1 MKRILWLAMICLS
14 VASLTAAKEPTPA
27 ATEAGMPAGL
37 AERAAAYGAAMAKR
51 DVAALDDIWADD
63 YTFINPH
70 GDLLTKKQRL
80 ENIKSGTTAVEAT
93 ARQSEAVH
101 VYGDTVLTASRCSRA
116 ATALCSAARPRAS
129 AGSSARRGGGG
140 VIAAQRREGPA
151 ASRPFQ
157 RYGCLAQRKPT
168 LTRDLDGASMA
179 RKA

>member
-1 MKRILWLAMICLS
+1 MKRILWLAMISLS

-80 ENIKSGTTAVEAT
+80 GNIKSGATAVEGT
-93 ARQSEAVH
+93 GQSEAIH
-101 VYGDTVLTASRCSRA
+101 VYGDTVLTASRVTLKGRYSGK
-116 ATALCSAARPRAS
+116 TI
-129 AGSSARRGGGG
+129 GGEYRMLNVWVNQQG
-140 VIAAQRREGPA
+140 RWRLA
-151 ASRPFQ
+151 ASQ
-157 RYGCLAQRKPT
+157 
-168 LTRDLDGASMA
+168 LTPIA
-179 RKA
+179 RH

>member
-1 MKRILWLAMICLS
+1 MKRILWLAMISLS
-14 VASLTAAKEPTPA
+14 SLTAAKEPTPA

-101 VYGDTVLTASRCSRA
+101 VYGDTVLTASRITLKGQYSGK
-116 ATALCSAARPRAS
+116 TI
-129 AGSSARRGGGG
+129 GGEYRMLNVWVNQQG
-140 VIAAQRREGPA
+140 RWRLA
-151 ASRPFQ
+151 ASQ
-157 RYGCLAQRKPT
+157 
-168 LTRDLDGASMA
+168 LTPIA
-179 RKA
+179 RH